1 MSKEKEVRLLTTPIE
16 IRSEGEGQAE
26 YVEGY
31 ALKFEKWSERLGWFK
46 EIISR
51 NALESTDLS
60 NVIALFNHREDF
72 PLARNT
78 VSGESGK
85 LELEIDGIGLKFRFK
100 PSDTSYARD
109 LMENI
114 RSGVINQCSFAFSLD
129 YNKGDEPDEWRINE
143 NEDIYERRINR
154 IHRIYDISLV
164 TTPAY
169 SDTEAV
175 VGARSME
182 KVEEMKD
189 QRSAPTDEILKIELE
204 LLSLDLP
211 E

>member
-1 MSKEKEVRLLTTPIE
+1 MKDKEVRHLTTPIE
-16 IRSEGEGQAE
+16 LRSEGEGQSE
-26 YVEGY
+26 YIEGY

-51 NALESTDLS
+51 TALDSADMS
-60 NVIALFNHREDF
+60 NVIALFNHQQDF

-78 VSGESGK
+78 VSGDTGR
-85 LELEIDGIGLKFRFK
+85 LELETDGIGLKFRFK

-109 LMENI
+109 LIKNV

-129 YNKGDEPDEWRINE
+129 YGDAEADEWRINE
-143 NEDIYERRINR
+143 DEDIYERRINKINR
-154 IHRIYDISLV
+154 IFDISLV

-175 VGARSME
+175 VGARSLE
-182 KVEEMKD
+182 KVE
-189 QRSAPTDEILKIELE
+189 QLKERRNSSNEALKMELE
-204 LLSLDLP
+204 LLGLVLP

>member
-1 MSKEKEVRLLTTPIE
+1 MKDKEVRQLTTPIE
-16 IRSEGEGQAE
+16 IRSEGEGQSE
-26 YVEGY
+26 FVEGY

-51 NALESTDLS
+51 NALDSADLS
-60 NVIALFNHREDF
+60 NVIALFNHQQDF

-78 VSGESGK
+78 VSGDAGRLD
-85 LELEIDGIGLKFRFK
+85 LETDGIGLKFRFK

-109 LMENI
+109 LMENV

-129 YNKGDEPDEWRINE
+129 YGDTDADEWRLNE
-143 NEDIYERRINR
+143 DEDIYERRINK
-154 IHRIYDISLV
+154 IHRIFDISLV

-175 VGARSME
+175 VGARSLE
-182 KVEEMKD
+182 KVEQLKES
-189 QRSAPTDEILKIELE
+189 RNASDETLKMELE
-204 LLSLDLP
+204 LLDLVLP
-211 E
+211 Q

>member
-16 IRSEGEGQAE
+16 IRSDGEGQSE

-60 NVIALFNHREDF
+60 NVVALFNHREDF

-78 VSGESGK
+78 VSGESGR

-129 YNKGDEPDEWRINE
+129 YNGGEPDEWRINE
-143 NEDIYERRINR
+143 NEDLYERRINN

-175 VGARSME
+175 VGARSLE
-182 KVEEMKD
+182 RVEEMKE
-189 QRSAPTDEILKIELE
+189 QRSAPTDETLKIELE

>member
-1 MSKEKEVRLLTTPIE
+1 MKNKEIRQLTTPIE
-16 IRSEGEGQAE
+16 IRSDGEGQSE

-51 NALESTDLS
+51 NALDSTNMS
-60 NVIALFNHREDF
+60 NVIALFNHQQDF

-78 VSGESGK
+78 VSGDTGRLD
-85 LELEIDGIGLKFRFK
+85 LETDGIGLKFRFK

-129 YNKGDEPDEWRINE
+129 YGDADADEWRINE
-143 NEDIYERRINR
+143 DEDIYERRINKIQR
-154 IHRIYDISLV
+154 IFDISLV

-175 VGARSME
+175 VGARSLE
-182 KVEEMKD
+182 KVEQLKEN
-189 QRSAPTDEILKIELE
+189 RNSSDETLKMELE
-204 LLSLDLP
+204 LLDLVLP

>member
-1 MSKEKEVRLLTTPIE
+1 MKNKEIRQLTTPIE
-16 IRSEGEGQAE
+16 IRSDGEGQSE

-51 NALESTDLS
+51 NALDSTNMS
-60 NVIALFNHREDF
+60 NVIALFNHQQDF

-78 VSGESGK
+78 VSGDTGR
-85 LELEIDGIGLKFRFK
+85 LELETDGIGLKFRFK

-129 YNKGDEPDEWRINE
+129 YGDADADEWRINE
-143 NEDIYERRINR
+143 DEDIYERRINKIQR
-154 IHRIYDISLV
+154 IFDISLV

-175 VGARSME
+175 VGTRSLE
-182 KVEEMKD
+182 KVEQLKES
-189 QRSAPTDEILKIELE
+189 RNSSDETLKMELE
-204 LLSLDLP
+204 LLDLVLP

>member
-16 IRSEGEGQAE
+16 IRSDGEGQSE

-31 ALKFEKWSERLGWFK
+31 ALKFEKWSERLGWFE

-51 NALESTDLS
+51 SALESTDLS

-78 VSGESGK
+78 VSGESGR

-114 RSGVINQCSFAFSLD
+114 RSGVINQCSLD
-129 YNKGDEPDEWRINE
+129 YNGEEPDEWRINE
-143 NEDIYERRINR
+143 DEDIYERRINN

-175 VGARSME
+175 VGARSLE
-182 KVEEMKD
+182 KLEEMKE
-189 QRSAPTDEILKIELE
+189 QRSVPTDETLKIELE

>member
-1 MSKEKEVRLLTTPIE
+1 MSKEKEVRLLTSPIE
-16 IRSEGEGQAE
+16 IRSDGEGQAE

-78 VSGESGK
+78 VPGESGR

-129 YNKGDEPDEWRINE
+129 YNDQEPDEWRINE
-143 NEDIYERRINR
+143 DEDIYERRINN

-175 VGARSME
+175 VGARSLE
-182 KVEEMKD
+182 KVEEMKE
-189 QRSAPTDEILKIELE
+189 QRSTPTEETLKIELE

>member
-1 MSKEKEVRLLTTPIE
+1 MSKEKEVRLLTSPIE
-16 IRSEGEGQAE
+16 IRSDGEGQAE

-78 VSGESGK
+78 VSGESGR

-129 YNKGDEPDEWRINE
+129 YNGDEPDEWRINE

>member
-1 MSKEKEVRLLTTPIE
+1 MKNKEIRQLTTPIE
-16 IRSEGEGQAE
+16 IRSDGEGQSE

-51 NALESTDLS
+51 NALDSTNMS
-60 NVIALFNHREDF
+60 NVIALFNHQQDF

-78 VSGESGK
+78 VSGDTGR
-85 LELEIDGIGLKFRFK
+85 LELETDGIGLKFRFK

-129 YNKGDEPDEWRINE
+129 YGDADADEWRINE
-143 NEDIYERRINR
+143 DEDIYERRINKIQR
-154 IHRIYDISLV
+154 IFDISLV

-175 VGARSME
+175 VGARSLE
-182 KVEEMKD
+182 KVEQLEES
-189 QRSAPTDEILKIELE
+189 RNSSDETLKMELE
-204 LLSLDLP
+204 LLDLVLP

>member
-1 MSKEKEVRLLTTPIE
+1 MKNKEIRQLTTPIE
-16 IRSEGEGQAE
+16 IRSDGEGQSE

-51 NALESTDLS
+51 NALDSTNMS
-60 NVIALFNHREDF
+60 NVIALFNHQQDF

-78 VSGESGK
+78 VSGDTGRLD
-85 LELEIDGIGLKFRFK
+85 LETDGIGLKFRFK

-129 YNKGDEPDEWRINE
+129 YGDADADEWRINE
-143 NEDIYERRINR
+143 DEDIYERRINKIQR
-154 IHRIYDISLV
+154 IFDISLV

-175 VGARSME
+175 VDARSLE
-182 KVEEMKD
+182 KVEQLKES
-189 QRSAPTDEILKIELE
+189 RNSSDETLKMELE
-204 LLSLDLP
+204 LLDLVLP

>member
-1 MSKEKEVRLLTTPIE
+1 MSKEKEVRLLTSPIE
-16 IRSEGEGQAE
+16 IRSDGEGQAAE

-129 YNKGDEPDEWRINE
+129 YNDQEPDEWRINE
-143 NEDIYERRINR
+143 DEDIYERRINN

>member
-1 MSKEKEVRLLTTPIE
+1 MKDKEVRHLTTPIE
-16 IRSEGEGQAE
+16 LRSEGEGQSE
-26 YVEGY
+26 YIEGY

-51 NALESTDLS
+51 TALDSADMS
-60 NVIALFNHREDF
+60 NVIALFNHQQDF

-78 VSGESGK
+78 VSGDTGR
-85 LELEIDGIGLKFRFK
+85 LELETDGIGLKFRFK

-109 LMENI
+109 LMENV

-129 YNKGDEPDEWRINE
+129 YGDAEADEWRINE
-143 NEDIYERRINR
+143 DEDIYERRINKINR
-154 IHRIYDISLV
+154 IFDISLV

-175 VGARSME
+175 VGARSLE
-182 KVEEMKD
+182 KVERLKE
-189 QRSAPTDEILKIELE
+189 RRNSSDEALKMELE
-204 LLSLDLP
+204 LLGLVLP

>member
-1 MSKEKEVRLLTTPIE
+1 VSKEKEVRLLTSPIE
-16 IRSEGEGQAE
+16 IRSDGEGQAE

-78 VSGESGK
+78 VSGESGR

-129 YNKGDEPDEWRINE
+129 YNDQEPDEWRINE
-143 NEDIYERRINR
+143 DEDIYERRINN

-175 VGARSME
+175 VGARSLE
-182 KVEEMKD
+182 KLEEMKE
-189 QRSAPTDEILKIELE
+189 QRSVPTDETLKIELE

>member
-1 MSKEKEVRLLTTPIE
+1 MKDKEVRQLTTPIE
-16 IRSEGEGQAE
+16 IRSEGEGQSE
-26 YVEGY
+26 FVEGY

-51 NALESTDLS
+51 NALDSADLS
-60 NVIALFNHREDF
+60 NVIALFNHQQDF

-78 VSGESGK
+78 VSGDSGR
-85 LELEIDGIGLKFRFK
+85 LDLEIDGIGLKFRFN

-109 LMENI
+109 LMENV

-129 YNKGDEPDEWRINE
+129 YGDADADEWRLNE
-143 NEDIYERRINR
+143 DEDIYERRINK
-154 IHRIYDISLV
+154 IHRIFDISLV

-169 SDTEAV
+169 SDTEAI
-175 VGARSME
+175 VGARSLE
-182 KVEEMKD
+182 KVEQLKES
-189 QRSAPTDEILKIELE
+189 RNASDETLKMELE
-204 LLSLDLP
+204 LLDLVLP

>member
-1 MSKEKEVRLLTTPIE
+1 MKNKEIRQLTTPIE
-16 IRSEGEGQAE
+16 IRSDGEGQSE

-51 NALESTDLS
+51 NALDSTNMS
-60 NVIALFNHREDF
+60 NVIALFNHQQDF

-78 VSGESGK
+78 VSGDTGRLD
-85 LELEIDGIGLKFRFK
+85 LETDGIGLKFRFK

-129 YNKGDEPDEWRINE
+129 YGDADADEWRINE
-143 NEDIYERRINR
+143 DEDIYERRINKIQR
-154 IHRIYDISLV
+154 IFDISLV

-175 VGARSME
+175 VGARSLE
-182 KVEEMKD
+182 KVEQLKES
-189 QRSAPTDEILKIELE
+189 RNSSDETLKMELE
-204 LLSLDLP
+204 LLDLVLP

>member
-1 MSKEKEVRLLTTPIE
+1 MSKEKEVRLLTSPIE
-16 IRSEGEGQAE
+16 IRSDGEGQAE

-78 VSGESGK
+78 VPGESGR

-129 YNKGDEPDEWRINE
+129 YNDQEPDEWRINE
-143 NEDIYERRINR
+143 DEDIYERRINN

-175 VGARSME
+175 VGARSLE
-182 KVEEMKD
+182 KLEEMKE
-189 QRSAPTDEILKIELE
+189 QRSVPTDETLKIELE

>member
-1 MSKEKEVRLLTTPIE
+1 MSKEKEVRLLTSPIE
-16 IRSEGEGQAE
+16 IRSDGEGQAE

-78 VSGESGK
+78 VSGESGR

-129 YNKGDEPDEWRINE
+129 YNDQEPDEWRINE
-143 NEDIYERRINR
+143 DEDIYERRINN

-175 VGARSME
+175 VGARSLE
-182 KVEEMKD
+182 KLEEMKE
-189 QRSAPTDEILKIELE
+189 QRSVPTDETLKIELE